1 MNEKNK
7 TCDFYMDKFFSLDK
21 NDRLP
26 LSLTIHLLFCKEC
39 RTTVRKFT
47 LAEQACKT
55 SMNKTVDIQDPT
67 IIAIM
72 KAVTPEYEVPE
83 IQPLS
88 LKRWVVSGILMITA
102 MLFFGVTGTA
112 SDSQLSLSFYL
123 VFAGIVTAYCAMFV
137 GCNMDFFVK
146 YINKFAQ

>member
-1 MNEKNK
+1 MNRKNK
-7 TCDFYMDKFFSLDK
+7 NCEFYMDKFFSLDK

-26 LSLTIHLLFCKEC
+26 LSLTIHLLLCKEC

-55 SMNKTVDIQDPT
+55 FMNKTVDIQDPT
-67 IIAIM
+67 ITAIM
-72 KAVTPEYEVPE
+72 KSVVPEYQVPE

-88 LKRWVVSGILMITA
+88 LKRWVVSGILMIIA